1 MCIHFT
7 GEFYSLESALK
18 FASLNFHS
26 PMSKVLYPFS
36 RQENLAS
43 NQLSDMPE
51 THGASQGVQPALGS
65 CQDL

>member
-1 MCIHFT
+1 MCIHFI

-18 FASLNFHS
+18 FASLNFHNS
-26 PMSKVLYPFS
+26 MSKVLYPFS

-43 NQLSDMPE
+43 KQLSDMPE
-51 THGASQGVQPALGS
+51 THGASQGAQPALGS